1 MRNSFIN
8 TMIECAENDNKVA
21 LLMAEVGFSV
31 VEPFEKKFPD
41 RFFNTGIAEQDL
53 VLTAAGL
60 ALGGMKPV
68 AYSMSAFLA
77 SRAFEMIKVSVCYQN
92 LPVVLMSVGSGVSY
106 GEMGSTH
113 HSIEEEAIMKSLP
126 NLTVEF
132 PSDGAELRD
141 TLKYA
146 LSQEKPFYISFP
158 KAPDTKL
165 MPHSYEYGKGVKY
178 MDGKDGAIIA
188 VGYSVSNAIKAA
200 ESLKEKGIDI
210 AVYGIHSVKPL
221 DKNVIFEAASK
232 KNIFVVDEH
241 QSVGGAASD
250 IAKILLQNKLFPE
263 NFVDLSVPDTF
274 VERVSKYNELLD
286 LYSLSA
292 EKITQIIETTLSC
305 K

>member
-1 MRNSFIN
+1 
-8 TMIECAENDNKVA
+8 
-21 LLMAEVGFSV
+21 
-31 VEPFEKKFPD
+31 
-41 RFFNTGIAEQDL
+41 
-53 VLTAAGL
+53 
-60 ALGGMKPV
+60 
-68 AYSMSAFLA
+68 
-77 SRAFEMIKVSVCYQN
+77 
-92 LPVVLMSVGSGVSY
+92 MSVGAGLSY

-113 HSIEEEAIMKSLP
+113 HSIEEAAIMKSLP

-292 EKITQIIETTLSC
+292 EKITQTIETTLSC